1 MSELPSAWS
10 QPFSV
15 PVERGKIVEI
25 ARAAGLFDRA
35 YADESRPFAPPAFFY
50 GAAYLFGS
58 TWERPGD
65 TALADAPIDAQRLL
79 HAEEEVTFPGPP
91 PRAGDELTGRVRLE
105 SVTEKTSRSTGRTL
119 RFVTATTEFRDR
131 NGALVATSRTTAVE
145 ELAA

>member
-10 QPFSV
+10 QPFAV

-25 ARAAGLFDRA
+25 ARAAGLFDRE
-35 YADESRPFAPPAFFY
+35 YVDDPRPFAPPAFFY

-65 TALADAPIDAQRLL
+65 TALRDAPIDTGRLL
-79 HAEEEVTFPGPP
+79 HAEEAVTFEGPP

-105 SVTEKTSRSTGRTL
+105 SVTDKTSRSSGRTL
-119 RFVTATTEFRDR
+119 RFVSATTEFRDR
-131 NGALVATSRTTAVE
+131 SDRLVATTRTTAVE
-145 ELAA
+145 ERSA